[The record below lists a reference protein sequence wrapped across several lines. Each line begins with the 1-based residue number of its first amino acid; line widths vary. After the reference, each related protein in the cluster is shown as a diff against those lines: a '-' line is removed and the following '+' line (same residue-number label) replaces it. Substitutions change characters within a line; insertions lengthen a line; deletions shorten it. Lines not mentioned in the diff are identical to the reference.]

1 MPHSGFGRTSTPLQR
16 KLGRVWWI
24 GIPRLEEFYLGDSGG
39 QDKWEDT
46 WGHRTFHLL
55 LFLLSF
61 SFCFHSFMVM
71 PRSGFLPWSPVWQAS
86 KTSTRFKPFDR
97 HVCSCQTV
105 CWFFF
110 EYFYLFWSNT
120 PQDTSCMV
128 DLGCKHSTLE
138 WQHRLLPSVFMTIW
152 HQSECV
158 SDSFEWRQSMMLC
171 HIQDSK
177 AIVLPRFWTF
187 ESTFRSAPDRP
198 NISEYY
204 AAVFFRFAWA

>member
-46 WGHRTFHLL
+46 WGYCTFHHLPL
-55 LFLLSF
+55 VVVSSWWCREAASFHEALFDKPQRRQPVSNRLIGAFAAVKQFVGSFLSISISSEAIRHKTHHVWLILAASIQPWNGNID
-61 SFCFHSFMVM
+61 SFH
-71 PRSGFLPWSPVWQAS
+71 GFLWL
-86 KTSTRFKPFDR
+86 FD
-97 HVCSCQTV
+97 T
-105 CWFFF
+105 
-110 EYFYLFWSNT
+110 N
-120 PQDTSCMV
+120 
-128 DLGCKHSTLE
+128 
-138 WQHRLLPSVFMTIW
+138 PS
-152 HQSECV
+152 V
-158 SDSFEWRQSMMLC
+158 SDSFERRQSMMLC

-198 NISEYY
+198 KLSEYY
-204 AAVFFRFAWA
+204 AAVFIRFAWA

>member
-24 GIPRLEEFYLGDSGG
+24 GIPRLEFYLGDSGG

-46 WGHRTFHLL
+46 WGHCTFHHLP
-55 LFLLSF
+55 SP
-61 SFCFHSFMVM
+61 STCCCFFMVM

-97 HVCSCQTV
+97 RVCSCQTV
-105 CWFFF
+105 CWFFL

-158 SDSFEWRQSMMLC
+158 WQLRMTSEHDAVP
-171 HIQDSK
+171 H
-177 AIVLPRFWTF
+177 PRFKSDCFTKVLNVRINIQI
-187 ESTFRSAPDRP
+187 RSR
-198 NISEYY
+198 
-204 AAVFFRFAWA
+204 